1 MPCDSDGLA
10 DPYIRAYLL
19 PERSRSSKRRTD
31 VAKNT
36 LAPTFDERFEWMIPE
51 DKLKD
56 HSLEISVKN
65 DVGFFSKSK
74 TNMGDVCF
82 Q

>member
-36 LAPTFDERFEWMIPE
+36 LAPKFDERYKPLIDILHIAHPVTFGIKVP
-51 DKLKD
+51 
-56 HSLEISVKN
+56 
-65 DVGFFSKSK
+65 
-74 TNMGDVCF
+74 
-82 Q
+82 